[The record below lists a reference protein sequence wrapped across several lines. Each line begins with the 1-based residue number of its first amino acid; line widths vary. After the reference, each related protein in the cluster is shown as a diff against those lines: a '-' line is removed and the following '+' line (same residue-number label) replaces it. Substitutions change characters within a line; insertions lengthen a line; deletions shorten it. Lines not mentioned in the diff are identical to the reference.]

1 MFKERLLEIEQELK
15 AVYKTNVME
24 KVVKDRLTLSLS
36 KYVDNLERT
45 CRYVLTQSPKVVKAL
60 LNKK

>member
-1 MFKERLLEIEQELK
+1 MTLGDKMFKERLLEIEQELK

-36 KYVDNLERT
+36 KYVDNLER
-45 CRYVLTQSPKVVKAL
+45 L
-60 LNKK
+60 